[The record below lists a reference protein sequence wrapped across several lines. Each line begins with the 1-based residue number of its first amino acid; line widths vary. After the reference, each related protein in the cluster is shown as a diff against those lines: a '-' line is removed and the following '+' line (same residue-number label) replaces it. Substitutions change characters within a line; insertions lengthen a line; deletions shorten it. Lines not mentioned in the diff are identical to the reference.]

1 MTPNISETQA
11 ETLKTWLGSGSVNIF
26 GTPWAGKD
34 TQGKRLAEF
43 FDAPL
48 IGGGDIIRSGNDE
61 GLKAAI
67 AGGKLAPTDAYLAT
81 VTPYLSRAE
90 FAGKPIILSSVGR
103 WIGEEQVIMNAAIR
117 SGHPQKAVVFLDLPE
132 AEIHKRWQAAQEL
145 KDRGEREDDTFEAL
159 AVRLDEFRNKTKPVI
174 DYYRD
179 QGLLVDIDGAQ
190 TPDEVTDSIFS
201 ALLERATSETGHA

>member
-1 MTPNISETQA
+1 MTANLTETQA
-11 ETLKTWLGSGSVNIF
+11 ETLKTWLGSGSINIF

-34 TQGKRLAEF
+34 TQGSRLAEF

-61 GLKAAI
+61 KLKASI

-81 VTPYLSRAE
+81 VTPYLSQTE

-103 WIGEEQVIMNAAIR
+103 WIGEEQVIMDAAIS

-132 AEIHKRWQAAQEL
+132 TEIQKRWHTAQEL
-145 KDRGEREDDTFEAL
+145 KDRGERDDDAFEAL
-159 AVRLDEFRNKTKPVI
+159 EVRIDEFKNKTQPVI
-174 DYYRD
+174 DYYQD
-179 QGLLVDIDGAQ
+179 QGLLVPIDGMQ
-190 TPDEVTDSIFS
+190 TPDQVTQAIFT
-201 ALLERATSETGHA
+201 ALLAKAS

>member
-61 GLKAAI
+61 KLKAAI